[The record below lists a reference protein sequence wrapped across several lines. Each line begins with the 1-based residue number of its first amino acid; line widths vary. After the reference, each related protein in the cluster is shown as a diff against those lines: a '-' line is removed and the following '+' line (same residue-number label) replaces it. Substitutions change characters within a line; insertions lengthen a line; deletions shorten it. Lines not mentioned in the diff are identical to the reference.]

1 MMLLL
6 IFVDS
11 CPTVPPIPKI
21 RRLIGCAPKRECKRL
36 FIEIAYSVVPVQ
48 YLLINHVSAPKLYN
62 LKMRRSLNR
71 LNRSIRNIVASID
84 STLICPSRN
93 LLTLAL
99 LCVAVFFSQCTKRTE
114 GDRRPIGFEQD
125 ILGKWKL
132 ASSSYSGYWVFK
144 SNVIDSL
151 STRSRTVRELEIHI
165 NGFCAGKGY
174 WSLTNDSILDN
185 SCIPNAKLIKLTK
198 DSLLFKFSQ
207 GWFEIEY
214 KWHR

>member
-1 MMLLL
+1 
-6 IFVDS
+6 
-11 CPTVPPIPKI
+11 
-21 RRLIGCAPKRECKRL
+21 
-36 FIEIAYSVVPVQ
+36 
-48 YLLINHVSAPKLYN
+48 
-62 LKMRRSLNR
+62 MRRSLNR
-71 LNRSIRNIVASID
+71 LNRSIRNIVASIA